1 MAKQTIIK
9 KWAEDTHNK
18 YELSE
23 EQIKTGIAR
32 LGNIVSNQL
41 NAVANRADIMIDL
54 LQRCSAWNVNK
65 TYQQGDICMVSI
77 YYKRPSDAQHKYYI
91 MFLISTKNDNT
102 EIPLINNGGTSF
114 TRNDDLST
122 PCFTITANSEIILS
136 NFVNGTGWAFA
147 DSTCGDLTNC
157 VNLAVSDLAHFKG
170 NTSFDGN
177 VVANS
182 NINLAGNLTTQGHLE
197 LAGTA
202 SFNNSVTLNGLVN
215 TATTPAQNAVNNEII
230 TAKWVRDF
238 VGNTNLSQYPPY
250 AYITDKIFE
259 LKELETTNIELT
271 VPAAIFS
278 FVNSFMFYIFTI
290 DENERPIQQVY
301 ASKAGVIVDTN
312 QFNYSYVSIAPEIKM
327 EDYTPLPLFKNIEV
341 IKEGYVELH
350 YLTGYMYADFTGAH
364 LQNGRWI
371 DFKYAFQY
379 GYPLI
384 YNYNEGQIQNIL
396 PFYNVIIGGFTKNTE
411 YGNAKYKI
419 VLCFV

>member
-23 EQIKTGIAR
+23 EQVKTGIAR

-102 EIPLINNGGTSF
+102 EIPLINNGATSF

-157 VNLAVSDLAHFKG
+157 VNLAVSEVAHFKG

-202 SFNNSVTLNGLVN
+202 NFNNSVTLNGLVN

-230 TAKWVRDF
+230 TAKWARDYMASSAF
-238 VGNTNLSQYPPY
+238 SSYPTIFYSSIERDLIAGENQIIEFSIFKSVVNL
-250 AYITDKIFE
+250 
-259 LKELETTNIELT
+259 
-271 VPAAIFS
+271 
-278 FVNSFMFYIFTI
+278 VNSFFWQIF
-290 DENERPIQQVY
+290 
-301 ASKAGVIVDTN
+301 
-312 QFNYSYVSIAPEIKM
+312 EIKDNNLTLLYSSKKGLDVDVLNT
-327 EDYTPLPLFKNIEV
+327 EKVENDDNYNNFKYDIFKQEYIGEFNGNDFTYNIEILV
-341 IKEGYVELH
+341 NQNSFYDTFRLSSFASVEPRKILAI
-350 YLTGYMYADFTGAH
+350 MV
-364 LQNGRWI
+364 
-371 DFKYAFQY
+371 FKRM
-379 GYPLI
+379 I
-384 YNYNEGQIQNIL
+384 N
-396 PFYNVIIGGFTKNTE
+396 
-411 YGNAKYKI
+411 
-419 VLCFV
+419 

>member
-1 MAKQTIIK
+1 MAKKTIIK

-23 EQIKTGIAR
+23 EQVKTGIAR

-54 LQRCSAWNVNK
+54 LQRCSAWNVDK

-102 EIPLINNGGTSF
+102 EIPLINNGATSF

-136 NFVNGTGWAFA
+136 SFVNGTGWAFA

-157 VNLAVSDLAHFKG
+157 VNLAVSDIAHFKG

-202 SFNNSVTLNGLVN
+202 NFNNSVTLNGLVN
-215 TATTPAQNAVNNEII
+215 TATTPAQNSVANEIV

-238 VGNTNLSQYPPY
+238 VGNVNLSQYPPY

-259 LKELETTNIELT
+259 LKEIEPTDIQLT

-278 FVNSFMFYIFTI
+278 FVSKFMFYICTI
-290 DENERPIQQVY
+290 DENEYNIQQVY
-301 ASKAGVIVDTN
+301 ASKAGIIVNNISIYDFIYRN
-312 QFNYSYVSIAPEIKM
+312 IPPEVDLKNYL
-327 EDYTPLPLFKNIEV
+327 PLPTYSIDPKIYDIYDMRRYKSNINYYNSYKG
-341 IKEGYVELH
+341 I
-350 YLTGYMYADFTGAH
+350 H
-364 LQNGRWI
+364 LQNGQWNE
-371 DFKYAFQY
+371 FTYTFQY
-379 GYPLI
+379 TCDYKDADATI
-384 YNYNEGQIQNIL
+384 VDSAFFNI
-396 PFYNVIIGGFTKNTE
+396 FIKSFTKNAE
-411 YGNAKYKI
+411 YGNAKYRI
-419 VLCFV
+419 VLCFA

>member
-157 VNLAVSDLAHFKG
+157 VNLAVSEVAHFKG

-230 TAKWVRDF
+230 TAKWARDYMASSAF
-238 VGNTNLSQYPPY
+238 SSYP
-250 AYITDKIFE
+250 TIFYS
-259 LKELETTNIELT
+259 NIERDLI
-271 VPAAIFS
+271 AGENQIIEFSIFKS
-278 FVNSFMFYIFTI
+278 VVNLVNSFFWQIF
-290 DENERPIQQVY
+290 
-301 ASKAGVIVDTN
+301 
-312 QFNYSYVSIAPEIKM
+312 EIKDNNLTLLYSSKKGLDVDVLNT
-327 EDYTPLPLFKNIEV
+327 EKVENDDNYNNFKYDILKQEYIGEFNGNDFTYNIEILV
-341 IKEGYVELH
+341 NQNSFYDTFRLSSFASVEPRKILAI
-350 YLTGYMYADFTGAH
+350 MV
-364 LQNGRWI
+364 
-371 DFKYAFQY
+371 FKRM
-379 GYPLI
+379 I
-384 YNYNEGQIQNIL
+384 N
-396 PFYNVIIGGFTKNTE
+396 
-411 YGNAKYKI
+411 
-419 VLCFV
+419 

>member
-23 EQIKTGIAR
+23 EQVKTGIAR

-102 EIPLINNGGTSF
+102 EIPLINNGATSF

-157 VNLAVSDLAHFKG
+157 VNLAVSEVAHFKG

-215 TATTPAQNAVNNEII
+215 TATTPTNTAFANEIV
-230 TAKWVRDF
+230 TAKWVKEYFNQIQGNYLPDVRNNFILNVDF
-238 VGNTNLSQYPPY
+238 
-250 AYITDKIFE
+250 K
-259 LKELETTNIELT
+259 
-271 VPAAIFS
+271 
-278 FVNSFMFYIFTI
+278 
-290 DENERPIQQVY
+290 
-301 ASKAGVIVDTN
+301 
-312 QFNYSYVSIAPEIKM
+312 
-327 EDYTPLPLFKNIEV
+327 
-341 IKEGYVELH
+341 IKEDNFIQITAPSEFFDNFLYFGWRLELN
-350 YLTGYMYADFTGAH
+350 
-364 LQNGRWI
+364 NGDI
-371 DFKYAFQY
+371 YKSKKE
-379 GYPLI
+379 
-384 YNYNEGQIQNIL
+384 YNYNGVQSIFHSMTDDNQLYKYQILDLSLMERTFNFTGTYNNVDFNYNIQVDSFGIL
-396 PFYNVIIGGFTKNTE
+396 EDSQYTYYLNI
-411 YGNAKYKI
+411 KI
-419 VLCFV
+419 FNFSSIEEVTGKFAMIMF

>member
-1 MAKQTIIK
+1 MAKKTIIK

-23 EQIKTGIAR
+23 EQVKTGIVR

-54 LQRCSAWNVNK
+54 LQRCSAWNVDK

-91 MFLISTKNDNT
+91 MFLISTKNDNK
-102 EIPLINNGGTSF
+102 EIPLINNGATSF
-114 TRNDDLST
+114 TRNDNLTT

-157 VNLAVSDLAHFKG
+157 VNLSVSEVAHFKG

-202 SFNNSVTLNGLVN
+202 NFNNSVTLNGLVN
-215 TATTPAQNAVNNEII
+215 TATTPANTAFENEII
-230 TAKWVRDF
+230 TAKWARDYIVSQASLQKQNSKVFIDRDIKLNVGEEQKISLTFKRDF
-238 VGNTNLSQYPPY
+238 FFNVLKFGWILTLENNNIYKSKSNFDFNKDIISSTFPFPYLGLANEAYKDMFYDFIFYDNNVSRLADNGIKSYNTTVNNYIGVFNDTDFEYTMRFINNGNDIL
-250 AYITDKIFE
+250 FE
-259 LKELETTNIELT
+259 LEKFSSIEE
-271 VPAAIFS
+271 VAGNF
-278 FVNSFMFYIFTI
+278 
-290 DENERPIQQVY
+290 
-301 ASKAGVIVDTN
+301 KA
-312 QFNYSYVSIAPEIKM
+312 
-327 EDYTPLPLFKNIEV
+327 LF
-341 IKEGYVELH
+341 
-350 YLTGYMYADFTGAH
+350 F
-364 LQNGRWI
+364 
-371 DFKYAFQY
+371 
-379 GYPLI
+379 
-384 YNYNEGQIQNIL
+384 
-396 PFYNVIIGGFTKNTE
+396 
-411 YGNAKYKI
+411 
-419 VLCFV
+419 

>member
-102 EIPLINNGGTSF
+102 EIPLINNGATSF

-230 TAKWVRDF
+230 TAKWARDYMASSAF
-238 VGNTNLSQYPPY
+238 SSYP
-250 AYITDKIFE
+250 TIFYS
-259 LKELETTNIELT
+259 NIERDLI
-271 VPAAIFS
+271 AGENQIIEFSIFKS
-278 FVNSFMFYIFTI
+278 VVNLVNSFFWQIF
-290 DENERPIQQVY
+290 
-301 ASKAGVIVDTN
+301 
-312 QFNYSYVSIAPEIKM
+312 EIKDNNLTLLYSSKKGLDVDVLST
-327 EDYTPLPLFKNIEV
+327 EKVENDDNYNNFKYDISKQEYIGEFNGNDFTYNIEILV
-341 IKEGYVELH
+341 NQNSFYDTFRLSSFASVEPRKILAI
-350 YLTGYMYADFTGAH
+350 MV
-364 LQNGRWI
+364 
-371 DFKYAFQY
+371 FKRM
-379 GYPLI
+379 I
-384 YNYNEGQIQNIL
+384 N
-396 PFYNVIIGGFTKNTE
+396 
-411 YGNAKYKI
+411 
-419 VLCFV
+419 

>member
-102 EIPLINNGGTSF
+102 EIPLINNGATSF

-230 TAKWVRDF
+230 TAKWARDYMASSAF
-238 VGNTNLSQYPPY
+238 SSYP
-250 AYITDKIFE
+250 TIFYS
-259 LKELETTNIELT
+259 NIERDLI
-271 VPAAIFS
+271 AGENQIIEFSIFKS
-278 FVNSFMFYIFTI
+278 VVNLVNSFFWQIF
-290 DENERPIQQVY
+290 
-301 ASKAGVIVDTN
+301 
-312 QFNYSYVSIAPEIKM
+312 EIKDNNLTLLYSSKKGLDVDVLNT
-327 EDYTPLPLFKNIEV
+327 EKVENDDNYNNFKYNNLKQEYIGEFNGNDFTYNIE
-341 IKEGYVELH
+341 ILANQNSFYDTFRLSSFASVEPRKILAI
-350 YLTGYMYADFTGAH
+350 MV
-364 LQNGRWI
+364 
-371 DFKYAFQY
+371 FKRM
-379 GYPLI
+379 I
-384 YNYNEGQIQNIL
+384 N
-396 PFYNVIIGGFTKNTE
+396 
-411 YGNAKYKI
+411 
-419 VLCFV
+419 